1 LNGAGRY
8 GLKISDT
15 LGNTAGL
22 AGLQVKDDTRIKS
35 GRTGEFKNLL
45 TRAEDG
51 NYEQHL
57 ERLVQDIVKQ
67 GDILAKKI
75 DIRELKV
82 YKKLISEFL
91 SLALGNS
98 RKFSKKSILDR
109 RGRHKVFAIVKN
121 INNELDLLTQE
132 VLQGEMDNIR
142 LLQRLADIRGL
153 ILDLFM

>member
-1 LNGAGRY
+1 M
-8 GLKISDT
+8 KVSDT

-22 AGLQVKDDTRIKS
+22 AGLPIKDEAKVKP
-35 GRTGEFKNLL
+35 GRAGEFRSHLS
-45 TRAEDG
+45 RAEDS

-67 GDILAKKI
+67 GDTLAKKV

-82 YKKLISEFL
+82 YKKLIAEFL
-91 SLALGNS
+91 DVALGNS
-98 RKFSKKSILDR
+98 RKFSKKNILDR
-109 RGRHKVFAIVKN
+109 RGRHKVFAIITN
-121 INNELDLLTQE
+121 INSELDLLAQE
-132 VLQGEMDNIR
+132 VLQGEKDNIS

>member
-1 LNGAGRY
+1 M
-8 GLKISDT
+8 KISDT

-22 AGLQVKDDTRIKS
+22 PGLPTKDDTKVRP
-35 GRTGEFKNLL
+35 GRSGEFRNQLS
-45 TRAEDG
+45 RAEDS

-57 ERLVQDIVKQ
+57 DRLVKDIVKQ

-82 YKKLISEFL
+82 YKKLIAEFL
-91 SLALGNS
+91 DLALGNS
-98 RKFSKKSILDR
+98 RKFSKRSILDR

-121 INNELDLLTQE
+121 INTELDLLTQD
-132 VLQGEMDNIR
+132 VLQGEKDNIS

>member
-1 LNGAGRY
+1 M
-8 GLKISDT
+8 KISDT

-22 AGLQVKDDTRIKS
+22 PGLPTKDDTKVRH
-35 GRTGEFKNLL
+35 GNGGEFRNMLSR
-45 TRAEDG
+45 TEDS
-51 NYEQHL
+51 NYEQRI
-57 ERLVQDIVKQ
+57 EKLVQDIVKQ
-67 GDILAKKI
+67 GDVLAKKI

-91 SLALGNS
+91 DLALGNS
-98 RKFSKKSILDR
+98 RKFSKRNILDR

-121 INNELDLLTQE
+121 INAELDLLTQE
-132 VLQGEMDNIR
+132 VLEGEKDNIR